1 MNQGGRVSIYQNEKL
16 QIYQIKYQVI
26 YLHTKN
32 HQIHKNLGQKFVNSE
47 DKTRNKRSLQSYR
60 ESKGREKYNTN
71 MYKSGLVLLQLINI

>member
-26 YLHTKN
+26 YP
-32 HQIHKNLGQKFVNSE
+32 HKKITSYTTNLGQKFVNSE
-47 DKTRNKRSLQSYR
+47 DKTRNKKSLQSYR

-71 MYKSGLVLLQLINI
+71 MYDSGLVLLQLINI